1 MPSVRMSWS
10 KTMTDLE
17 AICGRM
23 HMFANRLHELED
35 KDLSEEAEWLHSIA
49 WDLAQ
54 ACCPTIREGTAAN
67 YLQHRLPAEP
77 FTALELA
84 EACKMNLRTVQ
95 QALVDLRAAG
105 KVEACGV
112 RRRQSGKG
120 QHPRLYRR
128 CA

>member
-1 MPSVRMSWS
+1 
-10 KTMTDLE
+10 MTTLAE
-17 AICGRM
+17 
-23 HMFANRLHELED
+23 RLR
-35 KDLSEEAEWLHSIA
+35 A
-49 WDLAQ
+49 LAQ
-54 ACCPTIREGTAAN
+54 WEHAESALLNEAADRLDQLQPIREGTAAN
-67 YLQHRLPAEP
+67 WLQHRLPAEP

-84 EACKMNLRTVQ
+84 EALRMNLRTVQ

-105 KVEACGV
+105 KVEPCGV